1 MYLEWFPKYSCSSIQ
16 LALPTVPLQLRR
28 FQSLYDPLC
37 ALPECLESQSFIG
50 LTNRPAGWYRAR
62 QDEGRGWHLHSLL
75 DVYLH
80 LSNIK
85 HQAEKISKQKPSL
98 HQTVLHSTCFWSL
111 IKRWTGADLVLFRS
125 VPADDEKILLK
136 ITDWRLLMN
145 LWAFVWRLRQNVVW
159 LVFFCKLLMTWP
171 SFIPP
176 VSWLRLRPELVNT
189 IKHMRGLSSPR
200 SATKVMDDGW
210 FSN

>member
-1 MYLEWFPKYSCSSIQ
+1 MCITGVSGVTIFYWLDKSSRWLISGQ
-16 LALPTVPLQLRR
+16 AGGLVEGDTFIHCWMFTFTSPTSNTRR
-28 FQSLYDPLC
+28 
-37 ALPECLESQSFIG
+37 
-50 LTNRPAGWYRAR
+50 
-62 QDEGRGWHLHSLL
+62 
-75 DVYLH
+75 
-80 LSNIK
+80 
-85 HQAEKISKQKPSL
+85 EKRSKQKPSL